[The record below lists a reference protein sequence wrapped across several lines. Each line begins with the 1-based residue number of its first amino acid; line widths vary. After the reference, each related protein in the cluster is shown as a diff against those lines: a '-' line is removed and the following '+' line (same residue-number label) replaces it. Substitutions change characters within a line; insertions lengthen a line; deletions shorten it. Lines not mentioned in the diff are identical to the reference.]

1 MNNLS
6 AQEAM
11 TPAAAAD
18 SLHRRVV
25 RLERENRLFKLFAI
39 SAISLLLMGQSPQP
53 NPDGQSKIPPYM
65 GKPST
70 TKTTPTKPA
79 APAPTASAPKNP
91 RPDNSKD
98 TPEISAE
105 RITTKKL
112 RIIDD
117 QGRPRVNIFT
127 AGSDVYLM
135 MGEGSG
141 RSRLALKV
149 EESGAASVI
158 LAGSDGEP
166 KASWQCAADGTVR
179 RTP

>member
-1 MNNLS
+1 MNNPS
-6 AQEAM
+6 AQEFLDH
-11 TPAAAAD
+11 PAAAD

-25 RLERENRLFKLFAI
+25 RLERENRLFKLLGIAAI
-39 SAISLLLMGQSPQP
+39 SVVLMGQSPQP
-53 NPDGQSKIPPYM
+53 NPDEQASRKIPPYM
-65 GKPST
+65 GKPSN
-70 TKTTPTKPA
+70 TKTAPAKPVAPA
-79 APAPTASAPKNP
+79 ATAAKTS

-98 TPEISAE
+98 IPEISAE

-112 RIIDD
+112 RIIDE

-127 AGSDVYLM
+127 AGSDVYFM